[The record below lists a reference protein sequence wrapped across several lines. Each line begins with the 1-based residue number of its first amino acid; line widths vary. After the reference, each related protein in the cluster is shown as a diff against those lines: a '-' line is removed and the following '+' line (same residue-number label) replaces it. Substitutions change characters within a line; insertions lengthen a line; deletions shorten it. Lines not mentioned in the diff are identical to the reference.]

1 MIKFGTDGWRDVVAD
16 GFTITN
22 LRLVTRGISAYIK
35 TSAVEPRLVVGY
47 DCRFMGREFA
57 AAVADEMSVNG
68 VSVILGNEAYP
79 TPTVAYSAKALGAD
93 GAIMLTAS
101 HNPYYYNGLKF
112 IPEYAGP
119 ATEEIT
125 TAIEEAITSVEG
137 RANLEASGRQA
148 TASIENKDLS
158 TDYMKA
164 LVDYLDIDTIA
175 GSGLKTAID
184 PYHGSGRR
192 LMPELAR
199 TAGLDATVIRD
210 NEDPLFGDTMP
221 DPSEKNLGE
230 LRELVV
236 GKKLDVGLALD
247 GDADRF
253 GIIADDGSY
262 LTPNQVVAL
271 LLGHMVRNRGAAG
284 IVVRT
289 VATTHLLDAMSAKMG
304 LKIVET
310 PVGFKHVGLLMREE
324 KVIIGGEESGG
335 LSVLGHIP
343 EKDGL
348 LADMLVV
355 EMIAKESKPLSTIW
369 KDLVDEFGHYYNER
383 LDIPYPSD
391 KIKILFDSLKDKT
404 PDKIGGLK
412 VERIET
418 IDGVKLILA
427 GNAWLLIR
435 PSGTEPLVRAYIE
448 TKSAG
453 DMQALKTAAR
463 ELLSA

>member
-1 MIKFGTDGWRDVVAD
+1 MIKFGTDGWRDVVAA
-16 GFTITN
+16 GFTMKN
-22 LRLVTRGISAYIK
+22 LRLVTQGIAAYLKTIK
-35 TSAVEPRLVVGY
+35 DEPRLVVGY

-57 AAVADEMSVNG
+57 SAVAEELSDNG
-68 VSVILGNEAYP
+68 VGVILGDEAYP
-79 TPTVAYSAKALGAD
+79 TPTVAFSARALGTE

-125 TAIEEAITSVEG
+125 AAIEAAISAAE
-137 RANLEASGRQA
+137 RAGKNERSDNRAPARITQGKLGE
-148 TASIENKDLS
+148 
-158 TDYMKA
+158 DYMKA
-164 LVDYLDIDTIA
+164 LVKYLDIKAIA
-175 GSGLKTAID
+175 GSGLKVAID
-184 PYHGSGRR
+184 PYYGSGRR

-199 TAGLDATVIRD
+199 TAGLNATVIRD
-210 NEDPLFGDTMP
+210 NEDPLFGGSLP

-230 LRELVV
+230 LRELVIA
-236 GKKLDVGLALD
+236 GKLDVGLALD

-253 GIIADDGSY
+253 GIIADDGAY

-271 LLGHMVRNRGAAG
+271 LLRHMVRNRGAEG

-289 VATTHLLDAMSAKMG
+289 VATTHLLDEMSAKMG

-310 PVGFKHVGLLMREE
+310 PVGFKHVGRLMREE

-348 LADMLVV
+348 LADMLVA
-355 EMIAKESKPLSTIW
+355 EMIAKESKPLSVIW
-369 KDLVDEFGHYYNER
+369 KSLVDEFGQYFNER
-383 LDIPYPSD
+383 LDIPCPTE
-391 KIKILFDSLKDKT
+391 KIKTLVDHLKEKT
-404 PDKIGGLK
+404 PDAIGGLK
-412 VERIET
+412 VERMVAV
-418 IDGVKLILA
+418 DGVKLILD
-427 GNAWLLIR
+427 GGAWLLIR

-453 DMQALKTAAR
+453 DMETLKTEVG